1 MRISLSALVLLGI
14 WLFVSNCESEK
25 TVDPGAKIKFD
36 TDVLNAQGLQG
47 PPDGL
52 RSLSYEFC
60 VPKDDVKLEQ
70 VKRIDPSIRFQGGS
84 PGRIGCTEEEVLAI
98 GNTHQDNF
106 KEILLEIARLEYIEE
121 IREVHFE

>member
-1 MRISLSALVLLGI
+1 MKLFLSALFLIGTFLL
-14 WLFVSNCESEK
+14 VSNCETEK
-25 TVDPGAKIKFD
+25 TEDPGAKIKFNID
-36 TDVLNAQGLQG
+36 ALNAQGLQG

-60 VPKDDVKLEQ
+60 VPKDEAKLEQ
-70 VKRIDPSIRFQGGS
+70 VKSIDPSIRFHEGS

-98 GNTHQDNF
+98 GNTHQSDF
-106 KEILLEIARLEYIEE
+106 KEILLEIAGLEYVEE